1 MVNKRSSKQK
11 TKQRLIAALFILF
24 SLPAY
29 AGFFVDDYKLLPE
42 DQAFMVSAEIL
53 PDKLVVSWEVA
64 PDYYMYKEQFQVEAD
79 NADLDT
85 IQFSKS
91 EIEDDPEFG
100 KVEVYFDI
108 ADLVVPIVSMPQGAQ
123 QLQLT
128 LKGQGCNKPIG
139 VCYPPQ
145 IRQLTID
152 VPDSPQLQ
160 QQQQAQ
166 GGTNNAPKVSSEADK
181 SLWSYLLAAFGAGV
195 LLSFTPC
202 VLPMVPIL
210 SGVIAGHKKPS
221 KWHSG
226 WLAINYVIGTAIT
239 YGIAG
244 AVAGATGAQLQAYF
258 QNPWAIGVICS
269 ILFLLALSLFGLFH
283 IEIHGHALQHRWQAF
298 NDKKSSAF
306 SALVLGILSA
316 LIVGACVSPI
326 LILALGTV
334 ITNADPVLGA
344 GVMIS
349 MALGMG
355 VLLIAF
361 GFGAGWLLPKAGM
374 WMERINQIF
383 GFMILGVMIYLLGVL
398 PNVPVLFLWAVLLL
412 VWGFFLWNMT
422 SEIKDMLI
430 SSIVKALAT
439 ISILWGVA
447 SFIGA
452 LSGNNDVLRPLQ
464 GFVAGKTAT
473 QNKLPFVNVANKQQL
488 DEVLLTAKQNQQ
500 AVLIDFYAD
509 WCIDCVRMQRT
520 TFVDA
525 NVQQALSNWL
535 LIKVDVTNPQG
546 PSDAIKKQYGVFG
559 PPAMLFV
566 DGDGREQTVAR
577 RYGYMKA
584 DVFLSHI
591 NALK

>member
-1 MVNKRSSKQK
+1 MVNRHRIKQ
-11 TKQRLIAALFILF
+11 QLISILFVLF
-24 SLPAY
+24 SLPAS
-29 AGFFVDDYKLLPE
+29 AGFFTDDYQLLPE
-42 DQAFMVSAEIL
+42 DQAFAVDAQITA
-53 PDKLVVSWEVA
+53 PDTLVINWIVA
-64 PDYYMYKEQFQVEAD
+64 PDYYMYKEQFAVESAT
-79 NADLDT
+79 AEFGA
-85 IQFSKS
+85 IQFSKG

-108 ADLVVPIVSMPQGAQ
+108 AELVVPISSIAENTQT
-123 QLQLT
+123 LQLT

-145 IRQLTID
+145 TRQLTID
-152 VPDSPQLQ
+152 VPDLS
-160 QQQQAQ
+160 QAQ
-166 GGTNNAPKVSSEADK
+166 TLSQTPIETPSQEPNSTTAK
-181 SLWSYLLAAFGAGV
+181 SFWSYLLTAFGAGI

-210 SGVIAGHKKPS
+210 SGVIAGHKNPS
-221 KWHSG
+221 KWHAG
-226 WLAINYVIGTAIT
+226 WLAICYVIGTAIT

-258 QNPWAIGVICS
+258 QNPWAIGTICL

-283 IEIHGHALQHRWQAF
+283 IEIHGHALQHRWQEF

-326 LILALGTV
+326 LILALGAA

-355 VLLIAF
+355 LLLIAF

-383 GFMILGVMIYLLGVL
+383 GFMILGVMVYLLGVL
-398 PNVPVLFLWAVLLL
+398 PNVPVLFLWAALLL
-412 VWGFFLWNMT
+412 IFGFFLWN
-422 SEIKDMLI
+422 I
-430 SSIVKALAT
+430 SNETKSAVINSIVKAAAT
-439 ISILWGVA
+439 ISILWGA
-447 SFIGA
+447 SAFIGA
-452 LSGNNDVLRPLQ
+452 VSGSHDVLRPLQ
-464 GFVAGKTAT
+464 SLTTTKTDNT
-473 QNKLPFVNVANKQQL
+473 SKLPFVNVADEQQL
-488 DEVLLTAKQNQQ
+488 IAALQTAKQKQQ
-500 AVLIDFYAD
+500 PVLIDFYAD

-520 TFVDA
+520 TFVDQQ
-525 NVQQALSNWL
+525 VQQTLSDWL
-535 LIKVDVTNPQG
+535 LIKVDVTNPKG
-546 PSDAIKKQYGVFG
+546 PNEAIKKTYGVFG

-566 DGDGREQTVAR
+566 DVNGIEKTEAR
-577 RYGYMKA
+577 RYGYMNA
-584 DVFLSHI
+584 RDFLAHI
-591 NALK
+591 DTIK